1 MSDTETGQSENSE
14 QRLSGIRDAIDR
26 VDRDIQHALNRRV
39 ELVQEVAEVKLLA
52 GGDGAVYY
60 RPEREAQ
67 VLRRV
72 KKDNP
77 GPLEDATVAR
87 IFREIMSACL
97 ALEKPVEVAYL
108 GPEGTYSQSAA
119 LKQFGSSMKGL
130 PVASI
135 EQIFSSV
142 ERGDVSYAVV
152 PVENSTEGPINQTL
166 DCLRHSPLTI
176 CGEVELPIHHN
187 LLAKTP
193 DTKPRVIYSHEQSL
207 AQCRN
212 WLLQH
217 YPNVEQIA
225 VSSNAEAAKLASQQP
240 NCAAI
245 AGDSAALVYQLHIL
259 ESNIED
265 SRDNT
270 TRFLVLGDQDIGVSG
285 DDKTSIIVSTKNRPG
300 ALAEILQLFQHNQIN
315 LAKIVTRPSAEAT
328 WAYMFFI
335 DFEGHRDDQSVRS
348 VLDEME
354 RKSIAVKWLG
364 SYPVA
369 AI

>member
-1 MSDTETGQSENSE
+1 MSDTDTGQSSNPE
-14 QRLSGIRDAIDR
+14 QRLQGLRDAIDQA
-26 VDRDIQHALNRRV
+26 DRDIQNALNRRV
-39 ELVQEVAEVKLLA
+39 ELVQEVAEVKLQA
-52 GGDGAVYY
+52 GGDDAVYY

-72 KKDNP
+72 KQDNP
-77 GPLEDATVAR
+77 GPLDDNTVAR

-97 ALEKPVEVAYL
+97 ALEKPVQVAYL
-108 GPEGTYSQSAA
+108 GPEGTYTQSAA

-130 PVASI
+130 PVAGI
-135 EQIFSSV
+135 EDIFSAV
-142 ERGDVSYAVV
+142 ERGSAAYGVV
-152 PVENSTEGPINQTL
+152 PVENSTEGPVNQTL
-166 DCLRHSPLTI
+166 DRLLNSPLTI

-187 LLAKTP
+187 LLARQA
-193 DTKPRVIYSHEQSL
+193 DVKPSIIYSHQQSL
-207 AQCRN
+207 AQCRD
-212 WLLQH
+212 WLAQN
-217 YPNVEQIA
+217 YPDVEQVA
-225 VSSNAEAAKLASQQP
+225 VSSNAEAARLAAEQP

-245 AGDSAALVYQLHIL
+245 AGDSAAQVYQLRII
-259 ESNIED
+259 ESCIED

-270 TRFLVLGDQDIGVSG
+270 TRFLVVGTQDVGISG

-300 ALAEILQLFQHNQIN
+300 ALSEILQLFQQNNIN

-335 DFEGHRDDQSVRS
+335 DFQGHMQDKSVIR
-348 VLDEME
+348 VMEEME
-354 RKSIAVKWLG
+354 SKSVAVKWLG